1 MIQIMILKLLFM
13 FIRVIFER
21 LAGKG
26 RTKYGKI
33 ITHLDLSGTKSFHGK
48 SGSVLLF
55 SSGTLYVIIDYEI
68 FKCFDYYSTNLQH
81 LYSSGNITALP

>member
-1 MIQIMILKLLFM
+1 M

-55 SSGTLYVIIDYEI
+55 SSGTLHNFFFVV
-68 FKCFDYYSTNLQH
+68 KCKQYQTFLNELC
-81 LYSSGNITALP
+81 LRR

>member
-1 MIQIMILKLLFM
+1 M

-26 RTKYGKI
+26 RTKYRKI

-48 SGSVLLF
+48 SDSVLLF
-55 SSGTLYVIIDYEI
+55 SSGTLCQVVLIIISVLDGKIE
-68 FKCFDYYSTNLQH
+68 
-81 LYSSGNITALP
+81 

>member
-1 MIQIMILKLLFM
+1 M

-26 RTKYGKI
+26 RTKYRKI

-55 SSGTLYVIIDYEI
+55 SSGTLVHRMRAYLGTTFVLVGVRLILTYIIT
-68 FKCFDYYSTNLQH
+68 F
-81 LYSSGNITALP
+81 

>member
-1 MIQIMILKLLFM
+1 MIQILILKQLFM

-48 SGSVLLF
+48 SGSILLF
-55 SSGTLYVIIDYEI
+55 SSGTLKNSTD
-68 FKCFDYYSTNLQH
+68 FKVLSKGL
-81 LYSSGNITALP
+81 

>member
-33 ITHLDLSGTKSFHGK
+33 ITHLDLSGTKSFYGK

-55 SSGTLYVIIDYEI
+55 SSGTLE
-68 FKCFDYYSTNLQH
+68 
-81 LYSSGNITALP
+81 

>member
-1 MIQIMILKLLFM
+1 MIQLLILKQLFM
-13 FIRVIFER
+13 FIRVIFEG

-33 ITHLDLSGTKSFHGK
+33 ITHLGLSGTKSFHGK

-55 SSGTLYVIIDYEI
+55 SSRTLKNSTD
-68 FKCFDYYSTNLQH
+68 FKVLSIGL
-81 LYSSGNITALP
+81 